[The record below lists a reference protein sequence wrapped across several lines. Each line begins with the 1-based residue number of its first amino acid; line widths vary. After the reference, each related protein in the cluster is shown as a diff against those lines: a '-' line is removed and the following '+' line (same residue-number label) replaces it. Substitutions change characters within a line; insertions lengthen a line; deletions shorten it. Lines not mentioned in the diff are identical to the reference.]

1 MNNLTKELILE
12 NISINS
18 NKIKKFGVNKLTLFG
33 SFARNEQTENSDID
47 FLVDFDDTRGL
58 FDDYMGLSLYLEKLF
73 NKKVDL
79 VKPHLVREELKS
91 YIFDGVLHETRI

>member
-1 MNNLTKELILE
+1 
-12 NISINS
+12 
-18 NKIKKFGVNKLTLFG
+18 
-33 SFARNEQTENSDID
+33 
-47 FLVDFDDTRGL
+47 
-58 FDDYMGLSLYLEKLF
+58 MGLSLYLEKLF

>member
-33 SFARNEQTENSDID
+33 SFERNEQT
-47 FLVDFDDTRGL
+47 
-58 FDDYMGLSLYLEKLF
+58 
-73 NKKVDL
+73 
-79 VKPHLVREELKS
+79 
-91 YIFDGVLHETRI
+91 